1 MSTESFNPTAP
12 SDRIESIDV
21 LRGFV
26 VLGILTINILFFGLP
41 YTVGSNPTLWGT
53 YEGLDIF
60 AFISAQV
67 VFEGAQRTI
76 FSMLFGAGVVLFL
89 ERLASDERNARIGR
103 LYYRRMIG
111 LMLFGLVDMYLLLW
125 FGDIIFLY
133 GFVGLF
139 LYFLKSVSARSL
151 LICSGVL
158 LVVSILFFGGLQATM
173 TYVVE
178 PGIERALEK
187 TDSGD
192 TLDTFET
199 QYLEMY
205 HEYVDVDETIL
216 QEVEAKQRGYFS
228 AYPYVLKLINEI
240 QWLGLPIY
248 TFWDVVLMMLIGMAL
263 YRLRVFDASRS
274 LGTYLTMTLVGFGV
288 GVLVNVYEVHTILSH
303 NYSIATQYLW
313 SYNIGRL
320 AMAFGYIG
328 TIMLV
333 CKLGLLPSAR
343 HSLAAVGRMAL
354 TNYLVQSILCLTF
367 FILLGFF
374 GQLRFHE
381 LYYVVIVIWIL
392 QLIYSPLWLAR
403 YRYGPAEYL
412 WRRWTYGGKLTNRR
426 SIQD

>member
-1 MSTESFNPTAP
+1 MPAEPVYPTAP

-26 VLGILTINILFFGLP
+26 VLGILTINILLFGLP
-41 YTVGSNPTLWGT
+41 YAAGGNPTLWGT
-53 YEGLDIF
+53 YEGLDVF
-60 AFISAQV
+60 AFVSALV

-76 FSMLFGAGVVLFL
+76 FSMLFGAGVVLFI
-89 ERLASDERNARIGR
+89 ERLASDERNESIGR
-103 LYYRRMIG
+103 LYYRRVIG

-139 LYFLKSVSARSL
+139 LYVLKSVSIRFL
-151 LICSGVL
+151 LVCSGIL
-158 LVVSILFFGGLQATM
+158 LVVSTMFFGGLQATM

-178 PGIERALEK
+178 PGIERAIEK
-187 TDSGD
+187 ADSGD

-205 HEYVDVDETIL
+205 HEYVDVDDQIL
-216 QEVEAKQRGYFS
+216 QEVEAKQQGYFS
-228 AYPYVLKLINEI
+228 AYPYVLKGINDI

-263 YRLRVFDASRS
+263 YRLRVFDASRPI
-274 LGTYLTMTLVGFGV
+274 GTYLTMTLAGLGV
-288 GVLVNVYEVHTILSH
+288 GILVNVYEVHTMLSH
-303 NYSIATQYLW
+303 NYGIATQYLW
-313 SYNIGRL
+313 SYHLGRL
-320 AMAFGYIG
+320 AMAIGYIG
-328 TIMLV
+328 AIMLV
-333 CKLGLLPSAR
+333 CKVGLLPR
-343 HSLAAVGRMAL
+343 VRRSLAAVGRMAL

-392 QLIYSPLWLAR
+392 QLTYSPLWLAR

-412 WRRWTYGGKLTNRR
+412 WRRWTYGGRLTNRR